1 MQDCQS
7 HMRSAVLYLTLPS
20 ELFPSTQLCS
30 PITPTAYTYLLR
42 SSKTGDVAA
51 HNSQPSMECQA
62 LDFFRSLLV
71 WNDVLHS
78 SAQRQ
83 LTSAKEVYSSLLEDG
98 CYADAFREITTC
110 EAWVFKCILEATSL
124 GAWKYEQEAQGVMSL
139 CELVN
144 RGQKLECVVEEKLSN
159 ILSVLSGE
167 QTTMTNRRSR
177 LHTSLFAHALLI
189 HLHAIISG
197 PWPELSEIKS
207 SIDRAVTTW
216 QLLPP
221 VFDLKTLAWPFAVTA
236 SLATASSRDWFR
248 KVASDFQPKD
258 SMTGSLIPWKAV
270 LEECWRGF
278 DDRGSDRNISRCD
291 WRNVFQKLSLS
302 LLFV

>member
-1 MQDCQS
+1 
-7 HMRSAVLYLTLPS
+7 
-20 ELFPSTQLCS
+20 
-30 PITPTAYTYLLR
+30 
-42 SSKTGDVAA
+42 
-51 HNSQPSMECQA
+51 MERQA

-83 LTSAKEVYSSLLEDG
+83 LTNAKEVYSSLLEDG
-98 CYADAFREITTC
+98 SYADAFREITTC
-110 EAWVFKCILEATSL
+110 EAWVFKSIMEATSL
-124 GAWKYEQEAQGVMSL
+124 GAWKCEQEAQGVLSL
-139 CELVN
+139 RELVN
-144 RGQKLECVVEEKLSN
+144 RGQRLECVVEEKLSN
-159 ILSVLSGE
+159 ILSILSGE
-167 QTTMTNRRSR
+167 QAAMTNRRSG
-177 LHTSLFAHALLI
+177 LHTSLFAHAILI

-248 KVASDFQPKD
+248 EVASEVQPKD
-258 SMTGSLIPWKAV
+258 SMTGNLIPWTVV

-278 DDRGSDRNISRCD
+278 DDRGLDRNVSRCD
-291 WRNVFQKLSLS
+291 WRMVFQKLSLS

>member
-1 MQDCQS
+1 MLDCQS
-7 HMRSAVLYLTLPS
+7 YLRSAVLYLTLPS
-20 ELFPSTQLCS
+20 ELSPSTQPSSL
-30 PITPTAYTYLLR
+30 ITPTTYSNLLR
-42 SSKTGDVAA
+42 AFKTGDVAT
-51 HNSQPSMECQA
+51 HNSQPSMERQA

-83 LTSAKEVYSSLLEDG
+83 LTTAEEVYSSLLEDG
-98 CYADAFREITTC
+98 YYADAFREITTC

-124 GAWKYEQEAQGVMSL
+124 GAWRFEQEAQGVLSL
-139 CELVN
+139 RELVN
-144 RGQKLECVVEEKLSN
+144 RGQKLEYIVEEKLSN
-159 ILSVLSGE
+159 ILSILSGE
-167 QTTMTNRRSR
+167 QAATTNRMSR

-197 PWPELSEIKS
+197 PWPEISEIKS

-258 SMTGSLIPWKAV
+258 SMTGSLIPWESV

-278 DDRGSDRNISRCD
+278 DDRGSDRNVSKCD